1 MGDIEM
7 KKTSLLNI
15 IWIWIEAVLLAT
27 LGILTIVYAKDVN
40 AWNVIGYVTGVLILV
55 DGLLRLGLYILTRS
69 INISKVDLYRGIVE
83 VTFGVFLLIRPEIV
97 VSYFTLF
104 IAIALVVI
112 GVVCLIECVIS
123 NVHTNNLNKWALVTC
138 YLLSILV
145 LATGIV
151 ALIYYPY
158 DLSKVGGNN
167 TISIL
172 LIVIGIL
179 FILASIFIIIASLVN
194 KKRQEKAAHIEGSKI
209 EEERAK
215 KREAKQKK

>member
-1 MGDIEM
+1 MGDNKM
-7 KKTSLLNI
+7 KKTSLLNT

-27 LGILTIVYAKDVN
+27 LGILTIAYAKDTN
-40 AWNVIGYVTGVLILV
+40 AWNVIGYITGVLILI
-55 DGLLRLGLYILTRS
+55 DGFLRLGLFILTRS
-69 INISKVDLYRGIVE
+69 INVSKMDLYRGIVE

-112 GVVCLIECVIS
+112 GVVCIIECIIS
-123 NVHTNNLNKWALVTC
+123 NVRTNNLNKWTLVVC
-138 YLLSILV
+138 YLLSLLV

-151 ALIYYPY
+151 ALVYYPY
-158 DLSKVGGNN
+158 DLSKVGGDN

-172 LIVIGIL
+172 LIVIGVV
-179 FILASIFIIIASLVN
+179 FILTAIFVVIASLVN
-194 KKRQEKAAHIEGSKI
+194 KKKEENAAHKEGSKI